1 MPLGKHLCRIS
12 LFHGKEGCVGD
23 KSLVGHVLLLGG
35 CTHSITGKL
44 ARINSWR
51 SPAQLALE
59 PGLWPT
65 LEQVSHSFALPHLKT
80 REGSEHT
87 ASLGV
92 PSHLPRAAGV
102 S

>member
-1 MPLGKHLCRIS
+1 MAKRGA
-12 LFHGKEGCVGD
+12 VGD
-23 KSLVGHVLLLGG
+23 KSLVGHALLLGG
-35 CTHSITGKL
+35 CTHSVTGKL

-59 PGLWPT
+59 PELWPT
-65 LEQVSHSFALPHLKT
+65 LEQVSHGFALPHLKT
-80 REGSEHT
+80 HEGSERT

-92 PSHLPRAAGV
+92 PSHLPRSAGV